1 MINATNFNMIP
12 PFFAKEDIVVNS
24 DTIFTDSEGNV
35 VSADRIVLVKQ
46 EVKNS
51 VEQIVNKVNE
61 ITKDAKEK
69 VVFYYDI
76 KYVLHF
82 SC

>member
-1 MINATNFNMIP
+1 M
-12 PFFAKEDIVVNS
+12 
-24 DTIFTDSEGNV
+24 